1 MPRAWDRLERFMR
14 WEHKK
19 KYGQL
24 PSEGELKKVKG
35 ELYASETMRRNMERA
50 GATMPGGVMQGGVK
64 VDGKRVKEFLGIMED
79 RNVNEFLLAVFI
91 GYSRKMSSLELR
103 VLDGADCIGGNKIA
117 VSSGG
122 EAVLLDFGINMKRK
136 RDYLLGYRA
145 LAVANTLYYYLYSG
159 VLPRIRGIYRADLIA
174 VDERVRAI
182 LEKGEEVEVAICIF
196 SHSHRDHYGASGFL
210 SEDVTLATSRSMKT
224 IMEAMLESSAAS
236 GIEAE
241 VFAIRNRG
249 GEGREFRARPTAI
262 FEEYSKVS
270 GAPFHI
276 TPCPIDHSVPAAFGF
291 VIEDL
296 SLAYTGD
303 IRRHGA
309 LKNLTDRFIEQ
320 ARGVDY
326 LIIEGTRIDSSIM
339 IREDEVVW
347 EISRYVKEKKGKLIC
362 IIVSPADVDR
372 IRSIV
377 QLSRELGRIPV
388 LCPRA
393 AYLID
398 RLAESGTK
406 IPLPDLRDAGIY
418 FERRSL
424 TGGGYDLESQH
435 YRGWLRKTYTD
446 RLDGKRPG
454 VLVKAEEISEK
465 QENYLLILGG
475 LDQVLELVQIRPR
488 PGSGLVVSTSEPHDE
503 EQEIEW
509 AKFERW
515 VNLLRLDL
523 RIAHSSGHAD
533 RESLIGIINEIGP
546 RILIPVHTENPQE
559 FHRLA
564 ETGEIRCEVILPSPI
579 KPIRLTS

>member
-1 MPRAWDRLERFMR
+1 MP
-14 WEHKK
+14 
-19 KYGQL
+19 
-24 PSEGELKKVKG
+24 
-35 ELYASETMRRNMERA
+35 
-50 GATMPGGVMQGGVK
+50 
-64 VDGKRVKEFLGIMED
+64 
-79 RNVNEFLLAVFI
+79 
-91 GYSRKMSSLELR
+91 SLELR
-103 VLDGADCIGGNKIA
+103 VLDGADCVGGNKIA
-117 VSSGG
+117 ASSGG

-136 RDYLLGYRA
+136 RDYLIGYRA

-159 VLPRIRGIYRADLIA
+159 VLPRIRGIYREDLVA
-174 VDERVRAI
+174 VDERVKVI
-182 LEKGEEVEVAICIF
+182 LERGEQIEASTCIF

-210 SEDVTLATSRSMKT
+210 SEDVTLAMSRSMKT
-224 IMEAMLESSAAS
+224 IMKAMLESSTAS

-241 VFAIRNRG
+241 VFEMRNRG
-249 GEGREFRARPTAI
+249 GESREPRIRLTAI
-262 FEEYSKVS
+262 FEEYSKIQ

-276 TPCPIDHSVPAAFGF
+276 TPCPIDHSIPAAFGF
-291 VIEDL
+291 IIEDL

-309 LKNLTDRFIEQ
+309 LKSLTDRFIER

-347 EISRYVKEKKGKLIC
+347 EIRRYAEEKEGKLVC
-362 IIVSPADVDR
+362 VIVSPADVDR
-372 IRSIV
+372 IRSII
-377 QLSRELGRIPV
+377 QLSRELGRVPV

-398 RLAESGTK
+398 RLAESGTR

-424 TGGGYDLESQH
+424 TGRGYDLESQH
-435 YRGWLRKTYTD
+435 YRGWLRKTYAD
-446 RLDGKRPG
+446 RLDGRKPG
-454 VLVKAEEISEK
+454 VLVRAEEISEK

-475 LDQVLELVQIRPR
+475 LDQVLELAQVRPR

-509 AKFERW
+509 VKFERW

-546 RILIPVHTENPQE
+546 RALIPVHTENPQE
-559 FHRLA
+559 FHRLTEA
-564 ETGEIRCEVILPSPI
+564 GEIRCEVILPSPM
-579 KPIRLTS
+579 KPIKLTS